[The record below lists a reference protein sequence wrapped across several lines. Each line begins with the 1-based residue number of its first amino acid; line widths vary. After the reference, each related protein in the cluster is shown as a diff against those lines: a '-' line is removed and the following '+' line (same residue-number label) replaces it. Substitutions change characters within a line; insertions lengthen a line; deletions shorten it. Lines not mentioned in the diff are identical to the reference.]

1 MAMKNQIYFL
11 IIFLMAQSVFAR
23 WGKISE
29 SPYIIKLNE
38 VRNKIKAN
46 GAFESKYYRLIEIK
60 NEQGRNSQGLYRFTF
75 NPEAEKLD
83 SIEAKTINGKKT
95 YVVKTSDIVVKP
107 LSHNGPGFDTQ
118 NQVSIAYPNV
128 EVGSQLEL
136 KYHITRTKPS
146 LPGYFNDHFII
157 GRHVAV
163 ENYNEIWESEGPLY
177 AEVYDP
183 NHYLSVTQTKN
194 KIEVLLLKPLY
205 TEIVEEK
212 NSIYAPESLVWVGV
226 TNIQKWSEFPMDTVS
241 AYEKVI
247 NSPLPE
253 SFQKILDEAKK
264 FEDPYDQINA
274 VTSKLAD
281 TLRYL
286 GDWRLVKGAYHPRTL
301 ELISTSGYG
310 DCKDMS
316 VSTASI
322 LTRLGFK
329 AHAAFV
335 NRNFDLI
342 PSPIKLPAVYFN
354 HAIVWAEK
362 DGKEYWVDPTNH
374 TSSSRRI
381 YPDIAN
387 HQTVILDPAGPRE
400 SKTPPGTAES
410 NSIVISLDIN
420 FKNESEL
427 AGKGKI
433 QLLGFASESIAGDE
447 LSSSKAQLDYRL
459 VTWATN
465 LPDLIS
471 WKFDDYDLR
480 SRIVKDFST
489 NFSFEAGWQSFT
501 SSSGKGYLVP
511 QAGMVKIVNAS
522 LNDRESSLLLA
533 DPFQYTRIIKVS
545 GKNIQNTGKI
555 NCDGSFKW
563 FDFSRE
569 IKKEDESFVLK
580 DFFSIKNPVIDI
592 KDLKT
597 AEFKAAQKAFANCVG
612 DFAFIFR

>member
-1 MAMKNQIYFL
+1 
-11 IIFLMAQSVFAR
+11 
-23 WGKISE
+23 
-29 SPYIIKLNE
+29 
-38 VRNKIKAN
+38 
-46 GAFESKYYRLIEIK
+46 
-60 NEQGRNSQGLYRFTF
+60 
-75 NPEAEKLD
+75 
-83 SIEAKTINGKKT
+83 
-95 YVVKTSDIVVKP
+95 
-107 LSHNGPGFDTQ
+107 
-118 NQVSIAYPNV
+118 
-128 EVGSQLEL
+128 
-136 KYHITRTKPS
+136 
-146 LPGYFNDHFII
+146 
-157 GRHVAV
+157 
-163 ENYNEIWESEGPLY
+163 
-177 AEVYDP
+177 
-183 NHYLSVTQTKN
+183 
-194 KIEVLLLKPLY
+194 
-205 TEIVEEK
+205 
-212 NSIYAPESLVWVGV
+212 
-226 TNIQKWSEFPMDTVS
+226 
-241 AYEKVI
+241 
-247 NSPLPE
+247 
-253 SFQKILDEAKK
+253 
-264 FEDPYDQINA
+264 